1 MRTDT
6 SSSPGLPDLAAAL
19 CRSAGEPAHSAHAAL
34 PLLCSAH
41 RTARGRE
48 TPLGS
53 PVPEGPPEVR
63 WLSPLCPPA
72 LCSGAPA
79 AAPERWY
86 RFYSSRAQ
94 RDGRCWSRG
103 LRCCWGR
110 LGPAEQVQDPARL
123 PSCRSCPLLL
133 EPRLVWSVISTL
145 AFRTHQ
151 WPSPGGQGLC
161 DSWVSEQQ
169 REQVFID
176 PFGSDNQSASGFQ
189 TVPFIAGFLPVFA
202 PQRVGWAG

>member
-94 RDGRCWSRG
+94 KDGRCWSRG
-103 LRCCWGR
+103 RDAAGADSALQSR
-110 LGPAEQVQDPARL
+110 
-123 PSCRSCPLLL
+123 
-133 EPRLVWSVISTL
+133 
-145 AFRTHQ
+145 FRTRR
-151 WPSPGGQGLC
+151 GC
-161 DSWVSEQQ
+161 
-169 REQVFID
+169 R
-176 PFGSDNQSASGFQ
+176 A
-189 TVPFIAGFLPVFA
+189 AGHIPCC
-202 PQRVGWAG
+202 